1 MLSLM
6 RHTKR
11 LAPQPLCL
19 SCGAVVGSGQAGAG
33 GMRLPAQILLS
44 QVGVGPVTERGM
56 EQGEESGASGWT
68 CKRGNMAPVTNSA
81 CSSSSDSHTFIL
93 SVGSKGLSSLLWL
106 LQGGDSNTAMHTGC
120 ALGRALGRETGAR
133 ALGPA
138 PPLAVPSPWAHLE
151 LRDDPHFPASR
162 LWRGTGENTRDSMG
176 PTSATAVCVCGG
188 TWLLCSG
195 PGTGTPTP
203 HPQPGLTA

>member
-1 MLSLM
+1 
-6 RHTKR
+6 
-11 LAPQPLCL
+11 
-19 SCGAVVGSGQAGAG
+19 
-33 GMRLPAQILLS
+33 MRLPAQILLS

-120 ALGRALGRETGAR
+120 ALGRAVGRETGAR

-151 LRDDPHFPASR
+151 LRMTLTFLLPDCGEAQVRTPVTAWGQPQLLLCACAEERGCCVPAPAQAPPRHIHNQASR
-162 LWRGTGENTRDSMG
+162 LDHRACTLFGQDRTSPQGTI
-176 PTSATAVCVCGG
+176 
-188 TWLLCSG
+188 
-195 PGTGTPTP
+195 
-203 HPQPGLTA
+203 